1 MTRSTD
7 NTHRRIG
14 DSRQECWALIAET
27 RSICPERLNVMFD
40 RRRFELKTTRIPF
53 RRASQD
59 ASRLAGPS
67 VFVKDIHFN
76 L

>member
-1 MTRSTD
+1 MIRSTD
-7 NTHRRIG
+7 YTHRRNG
-14 DSRQECWALIAET
+14 HSAEECWALIADA
-27 RSICPERLNVMFD
+27 RSICPERLNAMFD

-53 RRASQD
+53 RIASQD

-67 VFVKDIHFN
+67 VFAKDIHFS